1 MTASFKSVCVRV
13 AAAAVLIALPAS
25 AETHQASY
33 EFRWGGLLI
42 GESDVRL
49 TTDDD
54 SYRIETTFRTRGL
67 LSLFSKG
74 ESRASATGDI
84 LPDGRLVPDQY
95 VSEGRWGGDDYRRMI
110 RYDDTG
116 RVAGIEQDWPEE
128 WLKDDKR
135 EPVPEDQQAGPDPLS
150 LLVSAVSGAAL
161 PGGVE
166 SDRVWRSFEGRSVID
181 FRVRCLDGMDEVPE
195 SRHSPIAGEAVA
207 CGLTSEIV
215 AGKPIETEKE
225 RRKREKREAKE
236 LAARDKGHDDERDG
250 TRDAALKGLRLW
262 LQRDE
267 AAGLWLPIRARMRSG
282 WGTVRMIMV
291 ESELSDSATE
301 SATSR

>member
-1 MTASFKSVCVRV
+1 MTASFRPLFIG
-13 AAAAVLIALPAS
+13 AAAASLMAALPVR
-25 AETHQASY
+25 AETHEASY

-49 TTDDD
+49 TTDED
-54 SYRIETTFRTRGL
+54 SYKIETTFRTRGL

-84 LPDGRLVPDQY
+84 LPDGTLAPDRY

-135 EPVPEDQQAGPDPLS
+135 EPVPEDQQTGPDPLS
-150 LLVSAVSGAAL
+150 LLVAAVSGATL

-225 RRKREKREAKE
+225 RKKREKREAKE
-236 LAARDKGHDDERDG
+236 LAAKDRGHDDERDG
-250 TRDAALKGLRLW
+250 TLEGDLRGLRLW

-267 AAGLWLPIRARMRSG
+267 VAGLWLPIRARMRSG

-291 ESELSDSATE
+291 ASEVSDSGAE
-301 SATSR
+301 SVASR